1 MNHGASSAANPEKG
15 ARYLAQLDQ
24 ALCNAS
30 WSEIPELA
38 RKVEKHAPTRR
49 CLTLAARSEAQIASA
64 SHRPTSASSN
74 PTSSLHGLSELIPRL
89 EEAIVVGNSIEEDA
103 FIASVG
109 LAEIHWLRED
119 QETALKLLPDF
130 VPESNTHSS
139 LPSALGWME
148 VCAVKTSYIRAAS
161 LENQGKQEQAQK
173 LYQEAIARTPGTRST
188 ELRKWTERLLAR
200 ACMHFNAQ
208 VSSQSNASTIDALR
222 AFTVW
227 KDFWQRSP
235 PGTSASGD
243 HPSRID
249 MPRRQ
254 VWHAYYNL
262 LSTILQSGRTY
273 YVAHGRIHVGTMQ
286 TFPEEFRA
294 PSKHTQRADL
304 KRVESTYE
312 SLLIQET
319 QFPKASQTNHE
330 VEQWVEQAMKN
341 WRIFCGFGW
350 TDAELGQGGKENVS
364 RTMLDILYR
373 AATKTFHST
382 AVLRELFHVHA
393 SLGEFDLAMHAFDSY
408 VDIVGKGKARAQK
421 TGHHQDGIDDDDTAV
436 LTGVEAVRVL
446 CRYGDRSKAEKAVTV
461 GKNLQRWLGEGR
473 PRSSEQTTAPS
484 EDQKTI
490 IDSRTNAQLKSSTL
504 AAAYRAIGISQA
516 QWARMT
522 YDTDARPGLQAEA
535 LKSLRRAQAQEPDNI
550 ETCYALSSLL
560 AETRD
565 VTAAISSIRRIL
577 AGNTDDQADGEDGA
591 VKDYRR
597 PRKLVPLW
605 HLLALCMSA
614 KDQYE
619 AAYKMCEAALEQF
632 GDRSVLFGQVASL
645 NENIEKRSD
654 GPAPSTGLV
663 DQMDGF
669 EKEAIIQIKMTQLTF
684 TELMDGPSSA
694 VDMTDE
700 LLSLY
705 ARLFGK
711 VEQVKVS
718 KPLPAA
724 PSVAPSRTGGTL
736 RSIAGSIRP
745 RTNRN
750 SVDKS
755 GPRVASH
762 GTTLEPPGAN
772 GDSNTTSGQDLGT
785 PVAITVTNEDGAP
798 VNRGRGRQ
806 EQRHSP
812 FRLRSST
819 RGTNGRSR
827 SRSLGGKS
835 KPVPTEND
843 HPPLPPPKDLPIST
857 ATAGTVS
864 QNPVSSA
871 VDNSNS
877 QQPLKSMAHNSGHT
891 EWPAPA
897 GHDNQPPEQDVRLP
911 ASHPASSTTPV
922 PSFSSA
928 QQQRHKVSVLVKV
941 WLFIAELYIR
951 AESLDD
957 ASGAIQEAHKLVES
971 FEAEVAAI
979 ESSARAFY
987 SKTWGGGSSVDELWA
1002 DILSS
1007 VSLLR
1012 RSHDDTLLLTI
1023 HREVTW
1029 RLLATF
1035 ILKHHRTT
1043 KTRSLT
1049 SRIIHL
1055 PSSLSPPSY

>member
-1 MNHGASSAANPEKG
+1 MNHGASSTANPEKG
-15 ARYLAQLDQ
+15 ARYLGLLDQ

-148 VCAVKTSYIRAAS
+148 VCAVKTAYIRAAS
-161 LENQGKQEQAQK
+161 LESRGKQEESRK
-173 LYQEAIARTPGTRST
+173 LYEEAITKTPGTRST
-188 ELRKWTERLLAR
+188 ELRKWTERLLAK
-200 ACMHFNAQ
+200 ACLHFDAQ
-208 VSSQSNASTIDALR
+208 TSSRSTSSRVDALR
-222 AFTVW
+222 AFTAW
-227 KDFWQRSP
+227 NDFWQRSP
-235 PGTSASGD
+235 STTTTSSD
-243 HPSRID
+243 NSSRID
-249 MPRRQ
+249 VPRRQ

-262 LSTILQSGRTY
+262 LSGILQDGLTY
-273 YVAHGRIHVGTMQ
+273 YLASDGRIHIGGIH
-286 TFPEEFRA
+286 TFPEDFRT
-294 PSKHTQRADL
+294 PSKQNQRADL

-319 QFPKASQTNHE
+319 RFPKASETNLE

-341 WRIFCGFGW
+341 WKIICGFGW
-350 TDAELGQGGKENVS
+350 TDAELGQGGKESVS
-364 RTMLDILYR
+364 RTLLDILYR

-382 AVLRELFHVHA
+382 AVLRELFNVHA

-408 VDIVGKGKARAQK
+408 IDIMGKGKARAQK

-436 LTGVEAVRVL
+436 ITAVGAVRVL
-446 CRYGDRSKAEKAVTV
+446 CRYGDRSKAEKAIVV
-461 GKNLQRWLGEGR
+461 GKTLQRWLGERR
-473 PRSSEQTTAPS
+473 PHSSEKATAPNG
-484 EDQKTI
+484 EQKTI
-490 IDSRTNAQLKSSTL
+490 PDQHINPQLKPSTL

-516 QWARMT
+516 QWARVT
-522 YDTDARPGLQAEA
+522 YDTDARPTLQAEA
-535 LKSLRRAQAQEPDNI
+535 LKHLRQAEAQEPDNI

-565 VTAAISSIRRIL
+565 VTSAIVSIRRIL
-577 AGNTDDQADGEDGA
+577 ATNAAKSDGQDDGPR
-591 VKDYRR
+591 DYTRQ
-597 PRKLVPLW
+597 RKLIPLW
-605 HLLALCMSA
+605 HLLALCLSA
-614 KDQYE
+614 KDQHE
-619 AAYKMCEAALEQF
+619 AAYKMCDAALEQF
-632 GDRSVLFGQVASL
+632 GDKAVLFGQATSVGG
-645 NENIEKRSD
+645 NIEQRSD
-654 GPAPSTGLV
+654 APRPSSGLV
-663 DQMDGF
+663 DEMDGF
-669 EKEAIIQIKMTQLTF
+669 EKEAILQIKMTQLTF
-684 TELMDGPSSA
+684 TELMDGPTAA

-711 VEQVKVS
+711 LEQVNVT

-724 PSVAPSRTGGTL
+724 PSATPSRAGGTL

-750 SVDKS
+750 SVERS
-755 GPRVASH
+755 GPRVVSH
-762 GTTLEPPGAN
+762 GSTLEPPLAN
-772 GDSNTTSGQDLGT
+772 GQSSTTSGQDLG
-785 PVAITVTNEDGAP
+785 PPIAITITNEDGNPAD
-798 VNRGRGRQ
+798 RGRGRQ
-806 EQRHSP
+806 EHRHLA
-812 FRLRSST
+812 FLHRSHTSD
-819 RGTNGRSR
+819 GRSR
-827 SRSLGGKS
+827 SRSLVGKS
-835 KPVPTEND
+835 RPAPTEND
-843 HPPLPPPKDLPIST
+843 QPPLPPPKDYLTSN
-857 ATAGTVS
+857 ATASAAG
-864 QNPVSSA
+864 QN
-871 VDNSNS
+871 NS
-877 QQPLKSMAHNSGHT
+877 QQPLKPMAHNNAHT
-891 EWPAPA
+891 DWPAPA
-897 GHDNQPPEQDVRLP
+897 GHDDQPPHQDVRLP
-911 ASHPASSTTPV
+911 GPRPASGTTPV
-922 PSFSSA
+922 PSFSLA

-971 FEAEVAAI
+971 FEAEVAAV

-987 SKTWGGGSSVDELWA
+987 FKTWGGGNSVDELWA

-1007 VSLLR
+1007 VSSTR
-1012 RSHDDTLLLTI
+1012 HPLT
-1023 HREVTW
+1023 V
-1029 RLLATF
+1029 RLC
-1035 ILKHHRTT
+1035 
-1043 KTRSLT
+1043 
-1049 SRIIHL
+1049 
-1055 PSSLSPPSY
+1055 